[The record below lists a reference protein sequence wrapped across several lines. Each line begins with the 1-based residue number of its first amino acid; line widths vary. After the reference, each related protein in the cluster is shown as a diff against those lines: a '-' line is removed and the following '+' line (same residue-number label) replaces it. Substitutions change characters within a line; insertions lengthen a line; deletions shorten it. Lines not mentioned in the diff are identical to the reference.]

1 MAWPKKYLG
10 YLVSPKYLPS
20 FQEIYLALPFL
31 ALVQWVKKK
40 RRDNEF
46 ICFAFKI
53 PSNDCLESRL
63 VSVVNNC
70 PLHQSTGQQ
79 RETQKVGRELIEV
92 RRVAI
97 QRDTGWFFLL
107 VRP

>member
-1 MAWPKKYLG
+1 M
-10 YLVSPKYLPS
+10 
-20 FQEIYLALPFL
+20 
-31 ALVQWVKKK
+31 
-40 RRDNEF
+40 
-46 ICFAFKI
+46 
-53 PSNDCLESRL
+53 
-63 VSVVNNC
+63 VSVVNNR

-107 VRP
+107 VRPKKLLSVRLHNNKVSKFPKGLALSHF